1 MAYYINLTTRI
12 KGQSDEMTTLGQ
24 FASRTEAQASI
35 PLLRDLYPGRK
46 YILKVSHR
54 ATTSW
59 YQTHGTIKQQLLST
73 LTTNHVQ
80 RDDVASD
87 SSLQGCGIFMLVIS
101 GYLLFWMFGNFN
113 RARELQ
119 RERSAAASECKIISL
134 RKYGNYDATY
144 CYEWAKQKVPR
155 R

>member
-73 LTTNHVQ
+73 RTMDYLQ
-80 RDDVASD
+80 KDDATSD
-87 SSLQGCGIFMLVIS
+87 SLASGCGGIFVLAIL
-101 GYLLFWMFGNFN
+101 G
-113 RARELQ
+113 
-119 RERSAAASECKIISL
+119 
-134 RKYGNYDATY
+134 
-144 CYEWAKQKVPR
+144 
-155 R
+155 

>member
-1 MAYYINLTTRI
+1 MYLWVLVVGGIF
-12 KGQSDEMTTLGQ
+12 SF
-24 FASRTEAQASI
+24 FAAAGIGANDTANAFSTSI
-35 PLLRDLYPGRK
+35 GSKSL
-46 YILKVSHR
+46 
-54 ATTSW
+54 
-59 YQTHGTIKQQLLST
+59 TIKQQLLST